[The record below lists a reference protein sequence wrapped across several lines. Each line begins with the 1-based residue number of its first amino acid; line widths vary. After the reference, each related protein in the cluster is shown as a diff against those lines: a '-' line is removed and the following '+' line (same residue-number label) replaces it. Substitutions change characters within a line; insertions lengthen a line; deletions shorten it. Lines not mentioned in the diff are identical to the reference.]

1 MKLCFDVGVLR
12 GKGTMLFL
20 KSNIKTTQPNQF
32 LIKYMIL
39 NLTMYKICFCA
50 DSNVVYV
57 FFERPSYN
65 NIIWKI
71 FLPLQFK
78 NITCTL
84 KYLMIF
90 ISYLTPITD
99 MASSFKFWYAKPSPS
114 LDWEMWFAVL
124 NLINVVLNFWGNRL
138 RYFQTQI
145 QFWKYCILPLDDS
158 LISLC
163 HFCIYWSKRSC
174 STDVFN
180 HLLNINNV

>member
-39 NLTMYKICFCA
+39 NLTMYKIWFCA

-84 KYLMIF
+84 KNLMIF

-124 NLINVVLNFWGNRL
+124 NLINVVLNFWCNRL
-138 RYFQTQI
+138 
-145 QFWKYCILPLDDS
+145 W
-158 LISLC
+158 
-163 HFCIYWSKRSC
+163 
-174 STDVFN
+174 
-180 HLLNINNV
+180 